1 MGADWNQGHQ
11 QPYSGNGLV
20 GPIAAI
26 AAVQTVFVAAKFYTR
41 FMQRVKFG
49 LDDYL
54 ILLALVAS
62 LACSIIFIVLAEI
75 GVIGYHFDYV
85 SEMPDK
91 VILARKCTL
100 ALEILDYPFTIT
112 PAKLAVLL
120 FYLRI
125 FTTRKFQIL
134 VYIIGSLVLA
144 LGVSVLLENFLQC
157 RPFPYI
163 WDRSIPGGTCIHP
176 VDAYR
181 VFAPV
186 NVLTGVLI
194 LVIPIPAVW
203 NLHVP
208 KAHKV
213 AVTGVFLLGGLG
225 NVASI
230 SKMVINF
237 AESDF
242 ARDDP
247 TWFAAKY
254 GVLTILEGS
263 LIIIA
268 ACIISIWPL
277 FTQFMP
283 RRFRTTF
290 ARSTPRRS
298 QHRSWYS
305 RETPAKVESVD
316 DITRPREA
324 HLLREKDRNS
334 SQSSPSS
341 LADLE
346 DQRWSILMDDEV
358 CGSHQNVG
366 ESWIEVLYIY

>member
-186 NVLTGVLI
+186 NVLTEET
-194 LVIPIPAVW
+194 W
-203 NLHVP
+203 Q
-208 KAHKV
+208 
-213 AVTGVFLLGGLG
+213 
-225 NVASI
+225 ASR
-230 SKMVINF
+230 K
-237 AESDF
+237 
-242 ARDDP
+242 
-247 TWFAAKY
+247 
-254 GVLTILEGS
+254 
-263 LIIIA
+263 
-268 ACIISIWPL
+268 
-277 FTQFMP
+277 
-283 RRFRTTF
+283 
-290 ARSTPRRS
+290 
-298 QHRSWYS
+298 
-305 RETPAKVESVD
+305 
-316 DITRPREA
+316 
-324 HLLREKDRNS
+324 
-334 SQSSPSS
+334 
-341 LADLE
+341 
-346 DQRWSILMDDEV
+346 WS
-358 CGSHQNVG
+358 
-366 ESWIEVLYIY
+366 

>member
-41 FMQRVKFG
+41 FMQRVKFD

-305 RETPAKVESVD
+305 RAHPQKLKVWTTLHVPG
-316 DITRPREA
+316 R
-324 HLLREKDRNS
+324 L
-334 SQSSPSS
+334 
-341 LADLE
+341 
-346 DQRWSILMDDEV
+346 
-358 CGSHQNVG
+358 
-366 ESWIEVLYIY
+366 IY